1 MFFQNK
7 GRGAEAMRRARNF
20 LEVQI
25 SICALSVLIP
35 CALRA
40 KNTRRESFRDTHDD
54 ARYGHEAGELIPFAH
69 SLQYS
74 VSNHFHTHTSM
85 KEGQ

>member
-1 MFFQNK
+1 
-7 GRGAEAMRRARNF
+7 MRQAKNF

-25 SICALSVLIP
+25 SICFLSQSCSP
-35 CALRA
+35 CVLRA
-40 KNTRRESFRDTHDD
+40 KNTRRESYRNTHND
-54 ARYGHEAGELIPFAH
+54 ARYGHEAQEPIPFAH

-74 VSNHFHTHTSM
+74 VSNHFRTHTSM